1 MTSNGL
7 GTRIDSQASP
17 IQSHK
22 AFVITCSIAE
32 IPTVAL
38 IDTGASSNFVS
49 YKLLQEIINNGL
61 EIEVQHSNLI
71 LKLANQQTISTAGY
85 VELRISIKDKEIVV
99 PLFIVET
106 LAYPI
111 ILGCEFLRKEQ
122 II

>member
-7 GTRIDSQASP
+7 GTRIDSQVSP
-17 IQSHK
+17 IQSK
-22 AFVITCSIAE
+22 AFVITCSVAE

-38 IDTGASSNFVS
+38 IDTGTSSNFVS
-49 YKLLQEIINNGL
+49 YKFLQEIINNGL

-85 VELRISIKDKEIVV
+85 VELRISIKNKEIVV

-106 LAYPI
+106 
-111 ILGCEFLRKEQ
+111 
-122 II
+122 